1 MNMNED
7 MFEITE
13 FKMKKLICKKC
24 MDKYGEKYDVI
35 SYPFDKTGKKQIMF
49 CTNEKDIHFQ
59 ILNKEDIER
68 ITKELQKK
76 D

>member
-7 MFEITE
+7 MFQITE

-24 MDKYGEKYDVI
+24 MDKYGEQIEII
-35 SYPFDKTGKKQIMF
+35 SYPFGREGKQIMF